1 MRPGPNLISG
11 LLNSVWTA
19 LVTFAVVPFYI
30 KHLGMEAYGL
40 IGFFV
45 TLQSIF
51 LLLDMGLSPTVSR
64 EVARAGSNQNVGAVA
79 SFLHSVALVYWGLAA
94 TILATFVLFA
104 PLLAEYWLNA
114 REFEPD
120 ALRQAIFLMGLVI
133 ACRFPHSI
141 YRGALIGAERL
152 VLMNGLNMLMVV
164 VSSFGAVLVLNYIH
178 ASIVVFFLWQ
188 ALCGVVLTF
197 LMYRA
202 AWNVILPDGKPGRSR
217 LKFEKESLL
226 KVWRFTAGMTVVSVG
241 SVILLQLDKVI
252 ISAMLKLED
261 YGTYMV
267 AILAGSIF
275 SAFFMPVFNMI
286 YPRMT
291 ALVESGDT
299 AALITLYR
307 KGTRALAMVMFPL
320 AMVLGL
326 YSEPFVALWT
336 GDAELARKCAPLIL
350 FISIGF
356 SINGVMHFP
365 YALQLAHGRT
375 RIALYNSVTL
385 MIIMVPLMLL
395 LVSRYGLVGGAA
407 AGMIIQV
414 IYLFLGC
421 WLTHRSLLHGTGI
434 RWLAAD
440 VGIPLTIA
448 LAVGIFMQ
456 KVTSVGAAD
465 ARAALLSSVIAGL
478 VAVLLTL
485 LASPVFYPDIRKAT
499 GLNNKPVGK

>member
-1 MRPGPNLISG
+1 
-11 LLNSVWTA
+11 
-19 LVTFAVVPFYI
+19 
-30 KHLGMEAYGL
+30 MEAYGL
-40 IGFFV
+40 IGFFI

-64 EVARAGSNQNVGAVA
+64 EVARAGSNKNIGAVA
-79 SFLHSVALVYWGLAA
+79 NFLHSVALVYWGLAA
-94 TILATFVLFA
+94 TILAVVLVFA
-104 PLLAEYWLNA
+104 PLIAEHWLNSQ
-114 REFEPD
+114 EFEPD

-152 VLMNGLNMLMVV
+152 VLMNSINMLMVV
-164 VSSFGAVLVLNYIH
+164 VSSFGAVLVLAYVDD
-178 ASIVVFFLWQ
+178 SIVAFFVWQ
-188 ALCGVVLTF
+188 ALCGVALTF

-217 LKFEKESLL
+217 LRFEKESLL
-226 KVWRFTAGMTVVSVG
+226 EVWRFTAGMTVVSIG

-252 ISAMLKLED
+252 ISAMLSLED

-275 SAFFMPVFNMI
+275 SAFFTPVFNMI

-299 AALITLYR
+299 AALIELYR

-336 GDAELARKCAPLIL
+336 GDADLARKCAPLIL

-385 MIIMVPLMLL
+385 MIVMVPLMLFM
-395 LVSRYGLVGGAA
+395 VSRYGVIGGAA
-407 AGMIIQV
+407 AGMIIQF
-414 IYLFLGC
+414 IYLLLGC
-421 WLTHRSLLHGTGI
+421 WLTHRSLLRGTGI
-434 RWLAAD
+434 RWLTAD
-440 VGIPLTIA
+440 VGIPLAIA

-456 KVTSVGAAD
+456 KTTSIDAAD
-465 ARAALLSSVIAGL
+465 ARAALQSSVIAGL
-478 VAVLLTL
+478 AAVLLTL
-485 LASPVFYPDIRKAT
+485 LASPVFYLNTKTAT
-499 GLNNKPVGK
+499 GLDDKPVGK